1 MSITFEVASKIVGA
15 KGEVT
20 SVLFKSLKESDDG
33 FYKSYGE
40 CVFSPNVKSKEFI
53 PIDKVTDSLLVKW
66 INLNLGD
73 KGLKAID
80 KTLSDRIKLENKPK
94 QTTKSKD

>member
-1 MSITFEVASKIVGA
+1 MSITFEVASKIVGT
-15 KGEVT
+15 KGEVA
-20 SVLFKSLKESDDG
+20 SVLFKALKQSDDG

-66 INLNLGD
+66 ITSNLGVE
-73 KGLKAID
+73 GLKAID
-80 KTLSDRIKLENKPK
+80 KSLSDRIKKEVKLKT
-94 QTTKSKD
+94 TTKSKD

>member
-1 MSITFEVASKIVGA
+1 MSITFEIASKIVGT
-15 KGEVT
+15 KGEIT
-20 SVLFKSLKESDDG
+20 SVLFKALKQSDNR

-53 PIDKVTDSLLVKW
+53 PFSKVTDSLLVNW
-66 INLNLGD
+66 VNENLGV

-80 KTLSDRIKLENKPK
+80 KSLSDRIKKEVKSK
-94 QTTKSKD
+94 TTTKSKD

>member
-1 MSITFEVASKIVGA
+1 MSITFEVTSKIVGA

-20 SVLFKSLKESDDG
+20 SVLYKALKQSDDR

-53 PIDKVTDSLLVKW
+53 PIDKVTDSLLVDWVNAK
-66 INLNLGD
+66 LGD

-80 KTLSDRIKLENKPK
+80 KSLSDRIKLEIKLK
-94 QTTKSKD
+94 TTTKSKD